1 MASPR
6 LSTAGMTLQYAVET
20 SAGTRP
26 TTGYTKIPEVK
37 SMPSFNPS
45 PNTIDSTTLE
55 ETEYMTYVQRNS
67 ILKTR
72 SDKRCISTVFRIWP
86 NRKTADTS

>member
-6 LSTAGMTLQYAVET
+6 LSTAGMTLQYCVEET
-20 SAGTRP
+20 ASTRP

-55 ETEYMTYVQRNS
+55 DLS
-67 ILKTR
+67 A
-72 SDKRCISTVFRIWP
+72 ISALWSMALT
-86 NRKTADTS
+86 